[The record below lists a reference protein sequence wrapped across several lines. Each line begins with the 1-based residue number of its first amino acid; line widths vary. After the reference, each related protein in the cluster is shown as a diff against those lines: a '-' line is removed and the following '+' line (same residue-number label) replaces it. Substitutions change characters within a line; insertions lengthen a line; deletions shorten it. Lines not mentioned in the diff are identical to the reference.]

1 MKRLYKITL
10 SFITA
15 VCLGILSPLTTYA
28 FNSNYSG
35 TFYCMSNQRAF
46 IDFNSSGCTAN
57 IVYSPLE
64 SQYIRATGNTG
75 YLDSSHF
82 YASFSNYRIV
92 DNQGGVIRYVNS
104 ETHLEGDVDVG
115 SNYIDIIIGGIIY
128 EKGL

>member
-1 MKRLYKITL
+1 MKKVYSAIL
-10 SFITA
+10 SVATA
-15 VCLGILSPLTTYA
+15 ACLSILSPLTTYA

-115 SNYIDIIIGGIIY
+115 NNYIDIIIGGIIY